1 MAEQINDQKTSGR
14 KFSTG
19 SVLLLTL
26 MVGLASGLAA
36 YEIGTI
42 GLANGLGL
50 NPTTLQTNT
59 TNDPA
64 TTNAGLRWGR
74 GGFGEQGGLFFRASS
89 QVANVSVTGF
99 NISSSNQLTVNLAYA
114 GSGATPNITIVAL
127 SRVVSGTTCSTLSGS
142 SIDRSGWTSPTT
154 VTVNMVGTGSLSSA
168 RGIMVLIVPYTGA

>member
-1 MAEQINDQKTSGR
+1 MAEQIKEQKTAGR
-14 KFSTG
+14 KFTTS
-19 SVLLLTL
+19 SVLLMTL
-26 MVGLASGLAA
+26 MVGLASGLVA

-64 TTNAGLRWGR
+64 TTNGGLRWGR
-74 GGFGEQGGLFFRASS
+74 GGFGGEGGLVFGASS

-99 NISSSNQLTVNLAYA
+99 NISGSNQLTVNLAYA
-114 GSGATPNITIVAL
+114 GSGATPAITIVAL
-127 SRVVSGTTCSTLSGS
+127 SRVVSGNTCQTLSGS
-142 SIDRSGWTSPTT
+142 TIDQSGCTSPAT

-168 RGIMVLIVPYTGA
+168 RRIMVLIVPYTGA

>member
-1 MAEQINDQKTSGR
+1 MAEQINDQKTARR
-14 KFSTG
+14 KFTTS

-64 TTNAGLRWGR
+64 TTSAGLRWGH
-74 GGFGEQGGLFFRASS
+74 GGFGGQGGLFFRASS

-99 NISSSNQLTVNLAYA
+99 NISSSNQLTVNLAYT
-114 GSGATPNITIVAL
+114 GSGATPSIT
-127 SRVVSGTTCSTLSGS
+127 
-142 SIDRSGWTSPTT
+142 DRKS
-154 VTVNMVGTGSLSSA
+154 
-168 RGIMVLIVPYTGA
+168 

>member
-26 MVGLASGLAA
+26 MVGLASGLVA

-42 GLANGLGL
+42 GFANGLGL

-74 GGFGEQGGLFFRASS
+74 GGFGEQGGLLFRASS

-99 NISSSNQLTVNLAYA
+99 NISSQSVPSEERLRNISHVDSFPKQIVGDSVNYSWNEIKKPQQLNLRLE
-114 GSGATPNITIVAL
+114 SINSRTIDI
-127 SRVVSGTTCSTLSGS
+127 S
-142 SIDRSGWTSPTT
+142 SSD
-154 VTVNMVGTGSLSSA
+154 
-168 RGIMVLIVPYTGA
+168 

>member
-14 KFSTG
+14 KFSIG

-36 YEIGTI
+36 YEIATI

-50 NPTTLQTNT
+50 NTTTLQTNT

-64 TTNAGLRWGR
+64 ATNGGLRWGR
-74 GGFGEQGGLFFRASS
+74 GGFGGQGGLFFRASS

-99 NISSSNQLTVNLAYA
+99 NISTSNQLTVDLAYT
-114 GSGATPNITIVAL
+114 GSGATPSITIVAL

-142 SIDRSGWTSPTT
+142 LIDQSGWTSPTT

>member
-1 MAEQINDQKTSGR
+1 MAEQINDQKTARRQFRTS
-14 KFSTG
+14 
-19 SVLLLTL
+19 SVVLLTL
-26 MVGLASGLAA
+26 MFGLASGLAA

-74 GGFGEQGGLFFRASS
+74 GGFGEQGGLLFRASS

-99 NISSSNQLTVNLAYA
+99 NISGSNQLTVSLACT
-114 GSGATPNITIVAL
+114 GSRATPNTA
-127 SRVVSGTTCSTLSGS
+127 
-142 SIDRSGWTSPTT
+142 
-154 VTVNMVGTGSLSSA
+154 
-168 RGIMVLIVPYTGA
+168 

>member
-1 MAEQINDQKTSGR
+1 MAEQLNDQKTAGR
-14 KFSTG
+14 KITTS

-26 MVGLASGLAA
+26 MVGLASGLVA

-59 TNDPA
+59 TSDPA

-74 GGFGEQGGLFFRASS
+74 GGFGGQGGLVFGASS

-99 NISSSNQLTVNLAYA
+99 NISGSNQLTVNLAYT
-114 GSGATPNITIVAL
+114 GSGATPSITIVVL
-127 SRVVSGTTCSTLSGS
+127 SRVMSGS
-142 SIDRSGWTSPTT
+142 TISQSGWTSPAT
-154 VTVNMVGTGSLSSA
+154 VTVNMPGTGSLSSA
-168 RGIMVLIVPYTGA
+168 RRIMVLIVPYTGA

>member
-19 SVLLLTL
+19 SVLLLSL

-89 QVANVSVTGF
+89 QVANVSATGC
-99 NISSSNQLTVNLAYA
+99 NISGSNQLTVNLAYT
-114 GSGATPNITIVAL
+114 GAVPTLSITLVVL
-127 SRVVSGTTCSTLSGS
+127 SRGVYGT
-142 SIDRSGWTSPTT
+142 I
-154 VTVNMVGTGSLSSA
+154 
-168 RGIMVLIVPYTGA
+168 